1 MTEWIRDLP
10 KASLHLHLE
19 GSVEPETVRELQ
31 PSLTDDEIS
40 VATSYSDFH
49 GFLKAYGWVNRLLRS
64 PDDYALITRRLLER
78 LAGENVRY
86 AEVTLSAGMVLW
98 KGQDFGPIYDAVQ
111 HEAAASPVAVRW
123 IIDAV
128 RQFGVEHV
136 SEVAKLAIERT
147 RDGVVALGI
156 GGDEERGPASWFG
169 DVFRSVK
176 DAGLHLHA
184 HAGETAG
191 PESVWQA
198 LSVGAERIGHGI
210 RAIEDPAL
218 VEELRRRRVPLEI
231 CLTSNV
237 RTGVVSGLHVH
248 PVRRLFDAGVP
259 IVIDT
264 DDPALFGCTLTGEY
278 ELLVRS
284 FGFSLDE
291 VERVALNSFE
301 FRFGLIETA
310 AI

>member
-19 GSVEPETVRELQ
+19 GSVEPETIRELQ
-31 PSLTDDEIS
+31 PSLTGDEI
-40 VATSYSDFH
+40 AAGTSYSDFL
-49 GFLKAYGWVNRLLRS
+49 GFLKAYVWVNRLLRT
-64 PDDYALITRRLLER
+64 PADYAVITRRLLER
-78 LAGENVRY
+78 LGSENVRY

-98 KGQDFGPIYDAVQ
+98 KGQAFAPIYDAVQ
-111 HEAAASPVAVRW
+111 REAAASAVEVRW

-136 SEVAKLAIERT
+136 SDVAKLAIERVG
-147 RDGVVALGI
+147 DGVVALGI
-156 GGDEERGPASWFG
+156 GGDEERGPASWFA
-169 DVFRSVK
+169 DVFRRAK
-176 DAGLHLHA
+176 DEGLHLHA

-198 LSVGAERIGHGI
+198 LSIGAERIGHGI
-210 RAIEDPAL
+210 RSIEDPAL

-237 RTGVVSGLHVH
+237 RTGAVSGLDAH

-259 IVIDT
+259 IVVDT
-264 DDPALFGCTLTGEY
+264 DDPALFECSVTREY
-278 ELLVRS
+278 ELLLRS
-284 FGFSLDE
+284 FGFSRKE
-291 VERVALNSFE
+291 VERIALNSFE
-301 FRFGLIETA
+301 FAFRLSEDTA
-310 AI
+310 I

>member
-19 GSVEPETVRELQ
+19 GSVEPETLRELQ
-31 PSLTDDEIS
+31 PSLTAEEI
-40 VATSYSDFH
+40 AAAISYSDFL
-49 GFLKAYGWVNRLLRS
+49 GFLKAYVWVNRLLRS
-64 PDDYALITRRLLER
+64 PEDYALITRRLLER
-78 LAGENVRY
+78 LTSENVRY

-111 HEAAASPVAVRW
+111 QSAAAAPVEVRW

-136 SEVAKLAIERT
+136 SEVAKLAVERA

-169 DVFRSVK
+169 DVFRQAK

-198 LSVGAERIGHGI
+198 LSIGAERIGHGI
-210 RAIEDPAL
+210 RAIEDPDL

-231 CLTSNV
+231 CVTSNV
-237 RTGVVSGLHVH
+237 RTGAVSGFEAH
-248 PVRRLFDAGVP
+248 PVRRLYDAGVP

-264 DDPALFGCTLTGEY
+264 DDPALFGCTPTGEY
-278 ELLVRS
+278 KLLVGR
-284 FGFSLDE
+284 FGFCRAE
-291 VERVALNSFE
+291 VERLAQNGFE
-301 FRFGLIETA
+301 FAFKG
-310 AI
+310 

>member
-19 GSVEPETVRELQ
+19 GSVEPETLRELQ
-31 PSLTDDEIS
+31 PSLTAEEI
-40 VATSYSDFH
+40 AAAASYSDFL
-49 GFLKAYGWVNRLLRS
+49 GFLKAYVWVNRLLRS
-64 PDDYALITRRLLER
+64 PEDYALITRRLLER
-78 LAGENVRY
+78 LASENVRY

-111 HEAAASPVAVRW
+111 HEAAGSPVEVHW

-136 SEVAKLAIERT
+136 SEVAKLAVERA

-169 DVFRSVK
+169 DVFRQAK

-184 HAGETAG
+184 HAGETVG

-198 LSVGAERIGHGI
+198 LSIGAERIGHGI
-210 RAIEDPAL
+210 RAIEDRDL

-237 RTGVVSGLHVH
+237 RTGAVSGFEAH
-248 PVRRLFDAGVP
+248 PVRRLYDAGVP
-259 IVIDT
+259 IIIDT
-264 DDPALFGCTLTGEY
+264 DDPALFGCTPTGEY
-278 ELLVRS
+278 ELLVGR
-284 FGFSLDE
+284 FGFCRAE
-291 VERVALNSFE
+291 VERLAQNGFE
-301 FRFGLIETA
+301 FAFKG
-310 AI
+310 

>member
-31 PSLTDDEIS
+31 PSLTDREIAA
-40 VATSYSDFH
+40 ATSYSDFP
-49 GFLKAYGWVNRLLRS
+49 GFLKAYVWVNRLLRS
-64 PDDYALITRRLLER
+64 PDDYALIMRRLLER
-78 LAGENVRY
+78 LARENVRY

-98 KGQDFGPIYDAVQ
+98 KAQEFGPIYEAVQ
-111 HEAAASPVAVRW
+111 REAAASPVAVRW

-136 SEVAKLAIERT
+136 SAVAKLAMERAG
-147 RDGVVALGI
+147 DGVVALGI

-176 DAGLHLHA
+176 GAGLHLHA

-198 LSVGAERIGHGI
+198 LSVGAERIGHGV
-210 RAIEDPAL
+210 RAIEDPEL

-237 RTGVVSGLHVH
+237 RTGVVSGLDAH
-248 PVRRLFDAGVP
+248 PVRRLYDAGVP

-264 DDPALFGCTLTGEY
+264 DDPGLFGCTVTGEY
-278 ELLVRS
+278 ELLASR
-284 FGFSLDE
+284 FGFSREE
-291 VERVALNSFE
+291 VVTIARNGFE
-301 FRFGLIETA
+301 FAFKG
-310 AI
+310 

>member
-1 MTEWIRDLP
+1 
-10 KASLHLHLE
+10 
-19 GSVEPETVRELQ
+19 
-31 PSLTDDEIS
+31 
-40 VATSYSDFH
+40 
-49 GFLKAYGWVNRLLRS
+49 
-64 PDDYALITRRLLER
+64 
-78 LAGENVRY
+78 
-86 AEVTLSAGMVLW
+86 MVLW

-111 HEAAASPVAVRW
+111 RAAAGSPVEVRW

-136 SEVAKLAIERT
+136 SEVAKLAVERAL
-147 RDGVVALGI
+147 DGVVALGI

-169 DVFRSVK
+169 DVFRQAK

-198 LSVGAERIGHGI
+198 LSIGAERIGHGI
-210 RAIEDPAL
+210 RAIEDSDL
-218 VEELRRRRVPLEI
+218 VEELGRRRVPLEI

-237 RTGVVSGLHVH
+237 RTGAVSGLETH

-264 DDPALFGCTLTGEY
+264 DDPALFGCTPTGEY
-278 ELLVRS
+278 ELLVRR
-284 FGFSLDE
+284 FGFSRAE

-301 FRFGLIETA
+301 FTFGLTEITA
-310 AI
+310 I

>member
-1 MTEWIRDLP
+1 MKEWIRDLP

-19 GSVEPETVRELQ
+19 GSVEPETIRELQ
-31 PSLTDDEIS
+31 PSLTGDEI
-40 VATSYSDFH
+40 AAGTSYSDFL
-49 GFLKAYGWVNRLLRS
+49 GFLKAYVWVNRLLRT

-111 HEAAASPVAVRW
+111 RETAASPVEVRW

-136 SEVAKLAIERT
+136 SDVAKLAIERVG
-147 RDGVVALGI
+147 DGVVALGI
-156 GGDEERGPASWFG
+156 GGDEERGPASWFA
-169 DVFRSVK
+169 DVFRRAK
-176 DAGLHLHA
+176 DEGLHLHA

-210 RAIEDPAL
+210 RSIEDPAL
-218 VEELRRRRVPLEI
+218 VEELRNRRVPLEI
-231 CLTSNV
+231 CLTSNI
-237 RTGVVSGLHVH
+237 RTGAVSGFDAH
-248 PVRRLFDAGVP
+248 PVRRLYDAGVP

-264 DDPALFGCTLTGEY
+264 DDPALFACTLSGEY
-278 ELLVRS
+278 ELLVNG
-284 FGFSLDE
+284 FGFSREQLE
-291 VERVALNSFE
+291 LIAENGFE
-301 FRFGLIETA
+301 FAFKG
-310 AI
+310 

>member
-19 GSVEPETVRELQ
+19 GSVEAETVRELQ
-31 PSLTDDEIS
+31 PSLTDDEIGA
-40 VATSYSDFH
+40 ATSYSDFL
-49 GFLKAYGWVNRLLRS
+49 GFLKAYVWVNRLLRS

-78 LAGENVRY
+78 LAAENVRY

-111 HEAAASPVAVRW
+111 RAAAASPVEVRW

-136 SEVAKLAIERT
+136 SEVAELAVERR
-147 RDGVVALGI
+147 RDGVVGLGI

-169 DVFRSVK
+169 DVFRHAK

-198 LSVGAERIGHGI
+198 LSIGAERIGHGI
-210 RAIEDPAL
+210 RSIEDPDL

-237 RTGVVSGLHVH
+237 RTGAVPSFEAH
-248 PVRRLFDAGVP
+248 PVRRLYDAGVP
-259 IVIDT
+259 LVIDT
-264 DDPALFGCTLTGEY
+264 DDPALFECTLSGEY
-278 ELLVRS
+278 ELLVS
-284 FGFSLDE
+284 GFSFCRAD
-291 VERVALNSFE
+291 VERLAQNGFD
-301 FRFGLIETA
+301 FAFKG
-310 AI
+310 

>member
-19 GSVEPETVRELQ
+19 GSVEPETIRELQ
-31 PSLTDDEIS
+31 PSLPGDEI
-40 VATSYSDFH
+40 AAGTSYSDFL
-49 GFLKAYGWVNRLLRS
+49 GFLKAYVWVNRLLRT
-64 PDDYALITRRLLER
+64 PNDYALITRRLLER
-78 LAGENVRY
+78 LGSQNVRY

-111 HEAAASPVAVRW
+111 RAAAASAVEVRW

-136 SEVAKLAIERT
+136 SDVAKLAIERVG
-147 RDGVVALGI
+147 DGVVALGI

-169 DVFRSVK
+169 DVFRRAK
-176 DAGLHLHA
+176 DEGLHLHA

-198 LSVGAERIGHGI
+198 LSIGAERIGHGI
-210 RAIEDPAL
+210 RSIEDPAL

-237 RTGVVSGLHVH
+237 RTGAVSGLDAH
-248 PVRRLFDAGVP
+248 PVRRLYDAGVP

-278 ELLVRS
+278 ELLTS
-284 FGFSLDE
+284 GFGFSRQQIELI
-291 VERVALNSFE
+291 AGNGFE
-301 FRFGLIETA
+301 FAFRG
-310 AI
+310 